1 MTRTSLSKKRP
12 FRSNPPGDAVTFSD
26 SVRDNPAYPF
36 VTIAIPTFNRAA
48 LLEGCVAAALSQTY
62 PHFEVLV
69 SNNASTD
76 HTRSVLS
83 GFDGPRLR
91 VINQETNIGMG
102 PNWNACLASA
112 KGDYIIFVSD
122 DDRIEPWLL
131 KRCARLIR
139 QQPQLP
145 TVITLSNIRMGALGR
160 TKPAR
165 SSRFH
170 STGIWDGTDILTDY
184 LTDQITV
191 TMCSVMIRTA
201 LFRARGGI
209 PLDLPHTGDV
219 AAWAPLLFLGKC
231 GLVNEACAT
240 FMHQH
245 QSETDRLGVELL
257 LQDGRKVADLIS
269 RTADIHVADPKRRM
283 AIQIQARRCFARR
296 GLIVLADYRGSGGVR
311 SFLDLLWRFRH
322 DLYNA
327 NAKAVLRL
335 IAVVLFPQ
343 PLTAQLRQL
352 RHNILEGLA

>member
-1 MTRTSLSKKRP
+1 M
-12 FRSNPPGDAVTFSD
+12 TFSD

-83 GFDGPRLR
+83 GFYGPRLR

-145 TVITLSNIRMGALGR
+145 TVITLSNIRMGPPGR
-160 TKPAR
+160 TNTER
-165 SSRFH
+165 
-170 STGIWDGTDILTDY
+170 
-184 LTDQITV
+184 
-191 TMCSVMIRTA
+191 
-201 LFRARGGI
+201 
-209 PLDLPHTGDV
+209 
-219 AAWAPLLFLGKC
+219 
-231 GLVNEACAT
+231 
-240 FMHQH
+240 
-245 QSETDRLGVELL
+245 
-257 LQDGRKVADLIS
+257 
-269 RTADIHVADPKRRM
+269 
-283 AIQIQARRCFARR
+283 
-296 GLIVLADYRGSGGVR
+296 
-311 SFLDLLWRFRH
+311 
-322 DLYNA
+322 
-327 NAKAVLRL
+327 
-335 IAVVLFPQ
+335 
-343 PLTAQLRQL
+343 
-352 RHNILEGLA
+352 